1 MRTIIVHIA
10 TSADGYIARP
20 DGIPLIAPQHRLVP
34 LRLHSAWKFPDGAA
48 HLHDGVTR
56 RP

>member
-1 MRTIIVHIA
+1 MRKIIVHIA